1 MDEAMGDQDPATG
14 MAASAVEL
22 TIEDVPVPGA
32 PAADAVEGEVVHI
45 FAAGGAVVVR
55 TGLVDI
61 DYPDEHIGGWQG
73 RVLQREPYDPTLVE
87 VDWDS
92 ATIRA
97 LSLHSLMRGEVAGL
111 KWWGY
116 VLPDSDLEPAQP
128 RDTEADV
135 ARAIEEA
142 QTKIDAD
149 MPITGWLYAVDR
161 SGIPVLAL
169 LDEMPSRDE
178 QAVFAAWHAH
188 LERTL
193 QLPFIASLTT
203 NTHRPYRK
211 GDRVTVRSIARLDPK
226 AGTIVTAEH
235 KRVTIELLLG
245 DLVITTRSA
254 ANYGLLE
261 DYAEWLELTNEDDVV
276 GGARAGMLRQLS
288 GLSRGSY

>member
-1 MDEAMGDQDPATG
+1 MPEQLA
-14 MAASAVEL
+14 
-22 TIEDVPVPGA
+22 
-32 PAADAVEGEVVHI
+32 EGEVVHI
-45 FAAGGAVVVR
+45 FAPGDAVIVRAGVVD
-55 TGLVDI
+55 VD
-61 DYPDEHIGGWQG
+61 DPDEHIGGWQG
-73 RVLQREPYDPTLVE
+73 RVLQREPHDSSLVA
-87 VDWDS
+87 VAWDS

-142 QTKIDAD
+142 QARIDAD

-161 SGIPVLAL
+161 SGMPVLAVL
-169 LDEMPSRDE
+169 NEMSSRDE

-193 QLPFIASLTT
+193 QLPFIAALTT
-203 NTHRPYRK
+203 NTHRPLRK

-235 KRVTIELLLG
+235 KRGTIELPLG
-245 DLVITTRSA
+245 DLVIATRSA

-261 DYAEWLELTNEDDVV
+261 DYAEWLEITNEDDVV

-288 GLSRGSY
+288 GLPRGSY

>member
-1 MDEAMGDQDPATG
+1 MPEQHVA
-14 MAASAVEL
+14 
-22 TIEDVPVPGA
+22 
-32 PAADAVEGEVVHI
+32 EGEVVHI
-45 FAAGGAVVVR
+45 FAPGDAVVVR
-55 TGLVDI
+55 AGVVDV

-73 RVLQREPYDPTLVE
+73 RVVQREPHDSSLVAIA
-87 VDWDS
+87 WDS

-97 LSLHSLMRGEVAGL
+97 MSLHSLMRGEVAGL
-111 KWWGY
+111 KWSEY
-116 VLPDSDLEPAQP
+116 VLPDSELEPAQP

-142 QTKIDAD
+142 QAKIDAD

-161 SGIPVLAL
+161 SGMPVLAL
-169 LDEMPSRDE
+169 LNEMPSRDE

-193 QLPFIASLTT
+193 QLPFIASLVT
-203 NTHRPYRK
+203 NTHRPLRK

-226 AGTIVTAEH
+226 PGTIVTAEH
-235 KRVTIELLLG
+235 KHGAIELPLG
-245 DLVITTRSA
+245 DLVIATRSA

-288 GLSRGSY
+288 GLPRGSY

>member
-1 MDEAMGDQDPATG
+1 MGDQDPATG
-14 MAASAVEL
+14 MAASVAEA
-22 TIEDVPVPGA
+22 TIDDVPALTSPTVE
-32 PAADAVEGEVVHI
+32 AVEGEVVHI
-45 FAAGGAVVVR
+45 FAPGDAVVVR
-55 TGLVDI
+55 AGVVDV

-73 RVLQREPYDPTLVE
+73 RVVQRQPHDPTLVE

-97 LSLHSLMRGEVAGL
+97 ISLHSLMRGEVAGL

-116 VLPDSDLEPAQP
+116 VLPDNALERAQL

-135 ARAIEEA
+135 AKAIEEA
-142 QTKIDAD
+142 QAKIDAD

-161 SGIPVLAL
+161 SGMPVLAL

-178 QAVFAAWHAH
+178 HAVFAAWHAH

-193 QLPFIASLTT
+193 QLSFIASLTT

-226 AGTIVTAEH
+226 EGTIVTAEH
-235 KRVTIELLLG
+235 KRGTIELPLG

-288 GLSRGSY
+288 GLPRGS